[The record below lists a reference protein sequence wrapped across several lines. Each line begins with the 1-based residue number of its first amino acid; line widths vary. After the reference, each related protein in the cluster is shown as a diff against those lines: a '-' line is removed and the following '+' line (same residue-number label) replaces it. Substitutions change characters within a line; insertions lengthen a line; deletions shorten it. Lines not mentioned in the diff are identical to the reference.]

1 MVTLT
6 GRLMAYGA
14 PAGTFA
20 RTRPAISTV
29 TVRSRGWTGFSPT
42 SRVSSMVRPENTP
55 SGTEPIWIQR
65 RMSVFNADMSENT
78 PAGTSVKSLPPRLTV
93 SSADRQEKSSALS
106 DVRPTLSKRIIRQSK
121 HPSF

>member
-1 MVTLT
+1 
-6 GRLMAYGA
+6 
-14 PAGTFA
+14 
-20 RTRPAISTV
+20 
-29 TVRSRGWTGFSPT
+29 
-42 SRVSSMVRPENTP
+42 MVRPENTP
-55 SGTEPIWIQR
+55 AGTEPIWIQR